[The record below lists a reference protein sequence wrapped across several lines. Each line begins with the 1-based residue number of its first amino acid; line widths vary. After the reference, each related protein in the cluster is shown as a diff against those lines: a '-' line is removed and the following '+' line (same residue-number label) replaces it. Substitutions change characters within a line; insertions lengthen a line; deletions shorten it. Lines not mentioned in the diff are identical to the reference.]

1 MDDSPV
7 KSTAKGEDSTGI
19 IVITDSPIKE
29 VRQLNKISVDKHSFI
44 SWSFQVHCN
53 NYANK

>member
-19 IVITDSPIKE
+19 IVITDSPVKE
-29 VRQLNKISVDKHSFI
+29 VKQLNKISVDKHSFI
-44 SWSFQVHCN
+44 FLEFPN
-53 NYANK
+53 TL